1 MITLVSAGEDHA
13 SVINMNGELW
23 SWGANHH
30 GQCTSDSEIVTQPIC
45 PLDMKVSFVASGG
58 KHTLALASS
67 NTVYSWGNNQYGQL
81 GLALEEF
88 ESFSTPK
95 EVFYFKEKIISWL
108 GAGSYHSVALSIE
121 GYGYAWGRND
131 KGQLG
136 FTNSESKMPCPKI
149 IESTLGIGVA

>member
-1 MITLVSAGEDHA
+1 
-13 SVINMNGELW
+13 
-23 SWGANHH
+23 
-30 GQCTSDSEIVTQPIC
+30 
-45 PLDMKVSFVASGG
+45 MKVSFVACGG

-131 KGQLG
+131 KG
-136 FTNSESKMPCPKI
+136 
-149 IESTLGIGVA
+149 